1 MSAAMT
7 FHPKVLLHAERS
19 EGRLSVIEN
28 VVPAGWPGPP
38 LHRHD
43 FDETFYVL
51 DGQLTF
57 QLGDEYV
64 AASGGEMVFAPG
76 GAAHTLANFGA
87 GPARY
92 LLVCTPAGFERYFA
106 RIEAEQ
112 ARVEAPDWAAQ
123 EVPEVERVGPQ
134 IDEAT
139 ARAATVG

>member
-1 MSAAMT
+1 MSGGAT
-7 FHPKVLLHAERS
+7 FQPKVLLHAEAT
-19 EGRLSVIEN
+19 GGTLSVIEN

-57 QLGDEYV
+57 QLGDEYLT
-64 AASGGEMVFAPG
+64 AGGGGTVFAPG

-87 GPARY
+87 EPARY
-92 LLVCTPAGFERYFA
+92 LLVCTPGGFERYFA

-112 ARVEAPDWAAQ
+112 AGTEAPDWAHQ

-134 IDEAT
+134 IDEDE
-139 ARAATVG
+139 ARAASG